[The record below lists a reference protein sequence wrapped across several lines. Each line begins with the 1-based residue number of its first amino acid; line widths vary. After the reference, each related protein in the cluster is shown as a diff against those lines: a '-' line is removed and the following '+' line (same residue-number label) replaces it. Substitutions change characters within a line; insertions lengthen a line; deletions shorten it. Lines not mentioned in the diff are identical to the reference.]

1 MKLISASENGRICH
15 LKNADPSVFVRL
27 IRCLL
32 LADFVAE
39 VAFGGL
45 AHFGW
50 AFRQRGLYLP
60 RIAGG

>member
-1 MKLISASENGRICH
+1 VAKTASSC
-15 LKNADPSVFVRL
+15 RL
-27 IRCLL
+27 W
-32 LADFVAE
+32 ADFVAE

>member
-1 MKLISASENGRICH
+1 
-15 LKNADPSVFVRL
+15 LKGDHDLFRFSLNSGHTMAKAARQFR
-27 IRCLL
+27 
-32 LADFVAE
+32 ADFVAE